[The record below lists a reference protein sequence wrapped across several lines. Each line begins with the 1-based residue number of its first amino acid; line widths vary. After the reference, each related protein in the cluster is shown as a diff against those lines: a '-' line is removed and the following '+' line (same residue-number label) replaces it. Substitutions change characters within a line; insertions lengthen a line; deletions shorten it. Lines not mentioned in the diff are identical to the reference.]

1 MGTSAQDPA
10 GHGQGWRRPGQGPPA
25 ASEQGQPGPPG
36 SPYAAPPPPPR
47 KRGKGCLTC
56 GIAAAV
62 GAVLVLVVIV
72 VLVVSVG
79 GSDGG
84 KDESGGSGPSG
95 TPSASAGKGRITKE
109 MYDRVRTGMT
119 EREVTAITGPC
130 ESSAEDEVAGVRGKV
145 LTCRGAA
152 AFSAAT
158 FTFSDGRLAAKGQVG
173 LGGDAARKGSMTK
186 EKYDRLRT
194 GMSLAEALAVAG
206 ACEKDSDTDVAG
218 SSATGYTCTS
228 ADGLGSASLVF
239 ADGKLAAKAQTG
251 LE

>member
-1 MGTSAQDPA
+1 M
-10 GHGQGWRRPGQGPPA
+10 
-25 ASEQGQPGPPG
+25 
-36 SPYAAPPPPPR
+36 
-47 KRGKGCLTC
+47 TC

-62 GAVLVLVVIV
+62 AAVV
-72 VLVVSVG
+72 VLIAIIAVFASMG

-84 KDESGGSGPSG
+84 KEESGGSGGS
-95 TPSASAGKGRITKE
+95 TSPSAPAGKGKITKE

-145 LTCRGAA
+145 LTCQGAE
-152 AFSAAT
+152 AFSSAT
-158 FTFSDGRLAAKGQVG
+158 FTFSNGRLAAKGQVG

-194 GMSLAEALAVAG
+194 GMTEQEALAVAG
-206 ACEKDSDTDVAG
+206 TCEKNSDTDIAD
-218 SSATGYTCTS
+218 SSATGYTCMS
-228 ADGLGSASLVF
+228 ADGLGNASLVF
-239 ADGKLAAKAQTG
+239 SDGKLVSKAQAG